1 MKESIL
7 IEMRNKVDA
16 LTRVIQQII
25 YDINETKDLSRG
37 TLEVLKKIPGYK
49 KAVDEL
55 KTEIEKVIEES
66 HFSAFRDSAIVTFL
80 NPKSYGFFVVFVP
93 QFIDSSS
100 PILPQFIIMIVTF
113 VGLGVVN
120 TLAFAMLAAQ
130 IRHMI
135 TKPDTLV

>member
-37 TLEVLKKIPGYK
+37 TLEVLKKLPGYK

-55 KTEIEKVIEES
+55 KTEIEKVQEIKKTVEVKQ
-66 HFSAFRDSAIVTFL
+66 DKKLDL
-80 NPKSYGFFVVFVP
+80 NVE
-93 QFIDSSS
+93 
-100 PILPQFIIMIVTF
+100 
-113 VGLGVVN
+113 
-120 TLAFAMLAAQ
+120 
-130 IRHMI
+130 
-135 TKPDTLV
+135 

>member
-37 TLEVLKKIPGYK
+37 TLEVLKKLPGYK

-55 KTEIEKVIEES
+55 KTEIEKVQEIKKTAEVKQEKKL
-66 HFSAFRDSAIVTFL
+66 DL
-80 NPKSYGFFVVFVP
+80 NVE
-93 QFIDSSS
+93 
-100 PILPQFIIMIVTF
+100 
-113 VGLGVVN
+113 
-120 TLAFAMLAAQ
+120 
-130 IRHMI
+130 
-135 TKPDTLV
+135 

>member
-55 KTEIEKVIEES
+55 KTEIEKVQEIKKTAEVEQEKKLEL
-66 HFSAFRDSAIVTFL
+66 DVE
-80 NPKSYGFFVVFVP
+80 
-93 QFIDSSS
+93 
-100 PILPQFIIMIVTF
+100 
-113 VGLGVVN
+113 
-120 TLAFAMLAAQ
+120 
-130 IRHMI
+130 
-135 TKPDTLV
+135 

>member
-55 KTEIEKVIEES
+55 KTEIEKVQEIKKTVEVKQDKKLEL
-66 HFSAFRDSAIVTFL
+66 DVE
-80 NPKSYGFFVVFVP
+80 
-93 QFIDSSS
+93 
-100 PILPQFIIMIVTF
+100 
-113 VGLGVVN
+113 
-120 TLAFAMLAAQ
+120 
-130 IRHMI
+130 
-135 TKPDTLV
+135 

>member
-55 KTEIEKVIEES
+55 KTEIEKVQEIKKTAEVEQ
-66 HFSAFRDSAIVTFL
+66 DKKLELDVE
-80 NPKSYGFFVVFVP
+80 
-93 QFIDSSS
+93 
-100 PILPQFIIMIVTF
+100 
-113 VGLGVVN
+113 
-120 TLAFAMLAAQ
+120 
-130 IRHMI
+130 
-135 TKPDTLV
+135 

>member
-37 TLEVLKKIPGYK
+37 TLEVLKKLPGYK

-55 KTEIEKVIEES
+55 KTEIEKVQDIKKTAEIKQDKKLEL
-66 HFSAFRDSAIVTFL
+66 DE
-80 NPKSYGFFVVFVP
+80 K
-93 QFIDSSS
+93 
-100 PILPQFIIMIVTF
+100 
-113 VGLGVVN
+113 
-120 TLAFAMLAAQ
+120 
-130 IRHMI
+130 
-135 TKPDTLV
+135 

>member
-37 TLEVLKKIPGYK
+37 TLEVLKKLPGYK

-55 KTEIEKVIEES
+55 KTEIEKVQEIKKTAENKQDKKLEL
-66 HFSAFRDSAIVTFL
+66 DE
-80 NPKSYGFFVVFVP
+80 K
-93 QFIDSSS
+93 
-100 PILPQFIIMIVTF
+100 
-113 VGLGVVN
+113 
-120 TLAFAMLAAQ
+120 
-130 IRHMI
+130 
-135 TKPDTLV
+135 